1 MLLGNVLTSFEQYAQ
16 ENKVR
21 KNMNLEDFLRNAKQE
36 FQNKASLESSSRIQ
50 CNCEKYA
57 KMPTSLESV
66 CCQEI
71 PAVEAF
77 HLKFKGN
84 LSWNRAVLNFFA
96 MEGNLQCRK
105 SFLSIAFL
113 RIFQKSFLSLIFNVF
128 KMTLFSGISQLLC
141 FYCAKII
148 PVSCSL
154 PDIYW
159 ECSSGKFMTFSQ
171 QLSQKTHKW
180 RLLQLVVTRKCCDRN
195 IFFKKSD
202 SIFLIYVLI
211 CNDICVPRD

>member
-1 MLLGNVLTSFEQYAQ
+1 
-16 ENKVR
+16 
-21 KNMNLEDFLRNAKQE
+21 MNPEDFLRNAKQE
-36 FQNKASLESSSRIQ
+36 FQSKASLESSSRIQ

-57 KMPTSLESV
+57 KMPTSLKSV

-77 HLKFKGN
+77 HLKFKGKF
-84 LSWNRAVLNFFA
+84 SWNRAVLNFFA

-113 RIFQKSFLSLIFNVF
+113 RNFLEILSWSYFQRFLNNS
-128 KMTLFSGISQLLC
+128 FSGISQLLC

-154 PDIYW
+154 P
-159 ECSSGKFMTFSQ
+159 ECSSGKFMTFSK

-211 CNDICVPRD
+211 CNDISVPRD